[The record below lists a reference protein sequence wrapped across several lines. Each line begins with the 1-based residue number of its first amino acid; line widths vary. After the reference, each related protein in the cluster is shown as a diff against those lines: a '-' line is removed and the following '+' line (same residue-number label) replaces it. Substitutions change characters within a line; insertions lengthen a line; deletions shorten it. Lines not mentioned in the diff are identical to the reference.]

1 MKLSKLV
8 SISLL
13 LVGSS
18 VAQSSCRPASYEI
31 IKPGKN
37 NKVGEQGGPNN
48 IAPDQDVPSDTA
60 PKPTL
65 SNVPPTA
72 KMEVIWDN
80 RSVVIVKVNSPVT
93 IKPSY
98 DTVDPDD
105 IGVSQCTNPGIV
117 KAEYEL
123 DAAKALKAER
133 LSGCET
139 LSVPH
144 VFTRTGEYE
153 ISMVV
158 TSNENETAIASM
170 MITVVDENSPMTV
183 EDGGLTISADPM
195 VAGKGQTITFTGSCG
210 LRKSHTITWNF
221 GDGTSATGGVV
232 KHSYATEGQ
241 FRVEATCTDAD
252 GKSIKS
258 VITIVVIGEAITV
271 PGRPAGDQTVIIP
284 SPTNPTTPGQ
294 KPGQQPG
301 QKPGQQPSQKPG
313 QLPRQQAG

>member
-1 MKLSKLV
+1 VKFSQCV
-8 SISLL
+8 SIAVL
-13 LVGSS
+13 LVGSAL
-18 VAQSSCRPASYEI
+18 AQSSCRPASYEI

-37 NKVGEQGGPNN
+37 KKVGEEGGPNSFS
-48 IAPDQDVPSDTA
+48 PDQKDQNDTA
-60 PKPTL
+60 PKPIIG
-65 SNVPPTA
+65 NVPPTA
-72 KMEVIWDN
+72 KMEVIWN
-80 RSVVIVKVNSPVT
+80 NKSVVIVKVNSPVT

-117 KAEYEL
+117 KADYEL
-123 DAAKALKAER
+123 DSQKVLKAER
-133 LSGCET
+133 LNGCET

-158 TSNENETAIASM
+158 TSNENETAVASM
-170 MITVVDENSPMTV
+170 MITVVAENSNMTV

-195 VAGKGQTITFTGSCG
+195 VASKGQVVTFTGSCG

-221 GDGTSATGGVV
+221 GDGSSATGNIV
-232 KHSYATEGQ
+232 KHTYNTEGQ
-241 FRVEATCTDAD
+241 FRVEATCKDED

-258 VITIVVIGEAITV
+258 VITIVVIGQTIIV
-271 PGRPAGDQTVIIP
+271 PGRPTGDQTVVIP
-284 SPTNPTTPGQ
+284 GPINGNPGQ

-301 QKPGQQPSQKPG
+301 QKPGQQPGQKLG
-313 QLPRQQAG
+313 QVPRQQAG